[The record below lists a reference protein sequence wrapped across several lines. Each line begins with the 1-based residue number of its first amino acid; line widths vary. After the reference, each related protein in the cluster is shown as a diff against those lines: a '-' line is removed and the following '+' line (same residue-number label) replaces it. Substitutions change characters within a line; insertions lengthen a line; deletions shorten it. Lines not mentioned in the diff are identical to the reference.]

1 MKDHHRQRYLIR
13 GCALLFAPLYW
24 FVIVLLGL
32 GNQLQL
38 VLAVTLYLALQG
50 GFSYWHYRMSREVGL
65 SKQNPR
71 EWLKDQL
78 KRFALAALLWNG
90 AALGLVVLITRVRL
104 WWLAAALIAAAISVF
119 FSYVSTVLLMPL
131 FNRFTP
137 LEDRSLADRL
147 KRLARKARTRIL
159 EAYVMD
165 MGRRTT
171 AANAML
177 TGAFNTRHI
186 ILADTL
192 LENFTAE
199 EIETI
204 MAHELGHHYYHHIP
218 KALLLGGIGTLLS
231 LYTASLLVTF
241 EKPIAAIPRIFL
253 LLSLLAIPGQ
263 IIANTISRYFE
274 VQCDRFA
281 VRLSGNPAAFSS
293 ALSKLGHQNQS
304 DFNPP
309 ALVKYLFFSHPPISE
324 RLELIRHPS
333 KQQKEAD

>member
-24 FVIVLLGL
+24 VVIVLLGL

-50 GFSYWHYRMSREVGL
+50 GFSYWHYRVSREVGL

-90 AALGLVVLITRVRL
+90 AALGLAFFMAHVRL
-104 WWLAAALIAAAISVF
+104 WWLAAALIAAAISVL
-119 FSYVSTVLLMPL
+119 FSYVSPVLLMPL

-137 LEDRSLADRL
+137 LEDSSLVDRL
-147 KRLARKARTRIL
+147 KRLAHQAGTRVL
-159 EAYVMD
+159 GVYVMD

-177 TGAFNTRHI
+177 TGTLNTRRI

-199 EIETI
+199 EIEAI
-204 MAHELGHHYYHHIP
+204 MAHELGHHYYRHIP
-218 KALLLGGIGTLLS
+218 KALLLGGIGSLLS
-231 LYTASLLVTF
+231 LYITSLLIAVDS
-241 EKPIAAIPRIFL
+241 PAAAIPRGLL
-253 LLSLLAIPGQ
+253 LLSLLSIPGQ
-263 IIANTISRYFE
+263 VITNAISRYFE
-274 VQCDRFA
+274 IQCDRFA
-281 VRLSGNPAAFSS
+281 ARLSGNPAAFAS
-293 ALSKLGHQNQS
+293 ALRKLGRQNQA
-304 DFNPP
+304 DLNPP
-309 ALVKYLFFSHPPISE
+309 PVVKYLFFTHPPIGE
-324 RLELIRHPS
+324 RLDLL
-333 KQQKEAD
+333 QQVENY